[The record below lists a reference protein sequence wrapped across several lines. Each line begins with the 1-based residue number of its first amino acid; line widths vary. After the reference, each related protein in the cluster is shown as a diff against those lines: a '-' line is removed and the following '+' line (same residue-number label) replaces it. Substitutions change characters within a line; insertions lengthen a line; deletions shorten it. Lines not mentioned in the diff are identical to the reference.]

1 MKVQIFKQ
9 LFPSKSLS
17 IRRVLF
23 KSISFGG
30 YHPPNTRIPSS
41 IIQPGASPRGAP
53 IPNTS
58 HPPLLHLP
66 ERSFYH
72 LHDGLSRFRIAFRS
86 PSSRPCH
93 LPSKTDFIPDAVA
106 GEVRCRSKS
115 CAKDFTKLHMMSFML
130 ASREVCESTM
140 ELEAGQVQLGFV
152 SRTDRTGSQVVI
164 SPDYQETCKSRQV
177 CDGVQQNVRP
187 LGQLLAVGRLK

>member
-1 MKVQIFKQ
+1 MAGTILQTRGYRPQSSSQERLPVEL
-9 LFPSKSLS
+9 LFPT
-17 IRRVLF
+17 
-23 KSISFGG
+23 
-30 YHPPNTRIPSS
+30 PPILHCSTCQRDPFIIYMMVFRDSESPSD
-41 IIQPGASPRGAP
+41 P
-53 IPNTS
+53 
-58 HPPLLHLP
+58 
-66 ERSFYH
+66 
-72 LHDGLSRFRIAFRS
+72 

>member
-1 MKVQIFKQ
+1 MFKQ

-30 YHPPNTRIPSS
+30 YQPPNTRIPSS

-53 IPNTS
+53 LPNTS

-66 ERSFYH
+66 ERSFIIYMMV
-72 LHDGLSRFRIAFRS
+72 FRDS
-86 PSSRPCH
+86 ESPSDPPSSRPCH
-93 LPSKTDFIPDAVA
+93 IPSKTDFIPDAVA

-115 CAKDFTKLHMMSFML
+115 CAKYFTKLHMMSFML
-130 ASREVCESTM
+130 ASREVGESTM
-140 ELEAGQVQLGFV
+140 ELKAGQVQLGFV
-152 SRTDRTGSQVVI
+152 SRTDRTGSEVVI